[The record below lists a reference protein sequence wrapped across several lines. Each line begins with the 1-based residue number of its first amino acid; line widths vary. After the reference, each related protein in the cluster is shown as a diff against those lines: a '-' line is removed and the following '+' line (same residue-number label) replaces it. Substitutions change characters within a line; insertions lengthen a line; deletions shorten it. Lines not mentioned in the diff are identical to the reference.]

1 MLSLLSDMA
10 GFGDTVDSLLE
21 TYSICLSRLKGLKG
35 SKHTRQLRK
44 NIRSDQYKVRSA
56 YSLRLAATGNN
67 LQKGDGVYF
76 PFTES
81 IILVLKR
88 DCSRSPVFIGKGYQ
102 ASDIGHCTAGSSD
115 ERSGTRDRLP
125 VTSVVV

>member
-1 MLSLLSDMA
+1 MA

-67 LQKGDGVYF
+67 LQKGDGV
-76 PFTES
+76 
-81 IILVLKR
+81 
-88 DCSRSPVFIGKGYQ
+88 RSPVFIGKGYQ
-102 ASDIGHCTAGSSD
+102 ASGIGHCTAGSSD